1 MELVEYLVHAI
12 LMTITVFS
20 WSFIMI
26 CLVTWGVA
34 VLLLGNYSTTEDEKK
49 GNRI

>member
-1 MELVEYLVHAI
+1 MGFIEYLVHAI

-26 CLVTWGVA
+26 CLLIWGVG
-34 VLLLGNYSTTEDEKK
+34 VLLLGNYSTKEEKK
-49 GNRI
+49 ENKI